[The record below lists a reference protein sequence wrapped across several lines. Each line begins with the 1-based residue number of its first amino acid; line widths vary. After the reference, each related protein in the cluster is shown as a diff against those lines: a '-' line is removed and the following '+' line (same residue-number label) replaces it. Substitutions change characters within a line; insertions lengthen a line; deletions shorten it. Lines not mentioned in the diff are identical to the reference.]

1 MNRSLTRNDLQ
12 AITHVT
18 QNMSLVMASR
28 LARDPDPNGL
38 FALQRIMVGLYEN
51 AVAYLGEV
59 RDYGSHEAGRLAT
72 TDLIE
77 KLVRS
82 VASVL
87 PDEN

>member
-18 QNMSLVMASR
+18 QNMGLVLASR
-28 LARDPDPNGL
+28 LARYPDPNGL

-51 AVAYLGEV
+51 AVFYLGEV
-59 RDYGSHEAGRLAT
+59 REYGSHEAGRLAT

-77 KLVRS
+77 RLVRS